1 MCFGI
6 PGQIVEMVD
15 AEKHIGRVEIQG
27 STRMVQLGI
36 LAPDEVQ
43 IGKWV
48 LVNAGLAVS
57 FLEADEAFQLLQ
69 FIKELDQQFEEV
81 QS

>member
-6 PGQIVEMVD
+6 PGQIVEVVD
-15 AEKHIGRVEIQG
+15 TEKHIGRVEIQG
-27 STRMVQLGI
+27 STRMVQMGI

-69 FIKELDQQFEEV
+69 FIKELDQQLEEV
-81 QS
+81 ES

>member
-6 PGQIVEMVD
+6 PGQIVEIVD
-15 AEKHIGRVEIQG
+15 AEKHIGRVDIQG
-27 STRMVQLGI
+27 STRAVQLGI
-36 LAPDEVQ
+36 LTPDEVQ

>member
-6 PGQIVEMVD
+6 PGQIVEIVD
-15 AEKHIGRVEIQG
+15 AEKHIGRVEVLG
-27 STRMVQLGI
+27 STRTVQIGI

-69 FIKELDQQFEEV
+69 FLKELDQQFEEV

>member
-6 PGQIVEMVD
+6 PGQLVEIID
-15 AEKHIGRVEIQG
+15 AEKHIGRVEVQG
-27 STRMVQLGI
+27 STRTVQIGI

-48 LVNAGLAVS
+48 LINAGLAIS
-57 FLEADEAFQLLQ
+57 FLEADEAFDLLQ
-69 FIKELDQQFEEV
+69 FIKELDRQSEEV